1 MTIPE
6 VRRPANATV
15 SAPLR
20 PPVDTDGVVPA
31 RTFRS
36 LPWATRIGSP
46 LDLRYGSKPYL
57 HPMTTDQLAAPT
69 TRPVTAEQPVPTS
82 GGGCG
87 SSCGCSAATAGKDRR
102 SIAGGRIA
110 DAADTAATGPKAKRF
125 RRKRSKETGG
135 MLAMAGIACVAC
147 CIGPIMAFLGGVTI
161 LGAASTTVI
170 GVAGLVIAAMAMA
183 AAAVVLRRRRT
194 SSCAMPET
202 TPVDLTARR

>member
-110 DAADTAATGPKAKRF
+110 DADTAATGPKAKRF